1 MSHVITCSHITQNF
15 YEMNKKRLVNLNPAF
30 QCVCNDTCR
39 SHRLYFCVCVNCY
52 KDLVEKKECS
62 IEKKILYRVII
73 SLIEM
78 INTQGM
84 KFCTLRTSLD
94 SLNFR
99 GNMRFFSFRDIIK
112 FAPIFW
118 CYRYSLIFKK

>member
-1 MSHVITCSHITQNF
+1 MSHVKIITCLHITQNF
-15 YEMNKKRLVNLNPAF
+15 HHMNKEYIVNLNQTF
-30 QCVCNDTCR
+30 QCACNDTYG
-39 SHRLYFCVCVNCY
+39 SHQLYFCVCVHCY
-52 KDLVEKKECS
+52 KDLVEKKECN
-62 IEKKILYRVII
+62 
-73 SLIEM
+73 IEM
-78 INTQGM
+78 INTQWM

-99 GNMRFFSFRDIIK
+99 SNMRFFSFNDIIK